1 MNVLRP
7 ILFAGALAGLG
18 GCATHNP
25 EDPLEPYN
33 RAMFSVNEKVDKVV
47 LKPVATGYRDV
58 VPQPVR
64 TGVTNFFG
72 NLGDVWSMANDFL
85 QGDLEHGTSTFMRVG
100 VNSTFGFLGLID
112 VASAM
117 GIYKHPNDFGLTLA
131 RWGVGSGPYVVLPLF
146 GPSNLR
152 DTTNTGLSLAYGP
165 VTYINPT
172 SAEYAATGLNLVNT
186 RANLLSATDLFSQI
200 ALDPYTFARSA
211 YTQRRNSQVEQVRE
225 MPVINLGP
233 SNPLAASATDGDN
246 ASALLATPTPVSAAS
261 SSGDVAR

>member
-1 MNVLRP
+1 MSAAVRTLAV
-7 ILFAGALAGLG
+7 AGLLACLG

-25 EDPLEPYN
+25 EDPLGPYN

-47 LKPVATGYRDV
+47 LKPVATGYRNV

-72 NLGDVWSMANDFL
+72 NLGDVWSMANDL
-85 QGDLEHGTSTFMRVG
+85 MQGDVEHGASTFMRVG

-146 GPSNLR
+146 GPSDLR
-152 DTTNTGLSLAYGP
+152 DTAGVGAELFYGP
-165 VTYINPT
+165 LGYISPIST
-172 SAEYAATGLNLVNT
+172 RYAADGLQLVNT
-186 RANLLSATDLFSQI
+186 RANLLGATDLFSQI
-200 ALDPYTFARSA
+200 ALDPYTFARA
-211 YTQRRNSQVEQVRE
+211 GYMQRRASQVEDLHA
-225 MPVINLGP
+225 MPLINLGP
-233 SNPLAASATDGDN
+233 ANPLAPYAADGSNASGRPWAAPSAAASASDGM
-246 ASALLATPTPVSAAS
+246 T
-261 SSGDVAR
+261 R